1 MNQINIHTIDWKRVA
16 ITILTIFVLVLLSL
30 NFAQC
35 ENNKT
40 ALATIEAQNSQIST
54 YKLRNGQLV
63 TSVQTLQFSNDQ
75 LEDLVLSQDAEMEEM
90 AKHFSKVKTITKVV
104 TNTIIDSIPMPY
116 EVEAPCVFE
125 KTGIVENSNYNLK
138 YFSNQK
144 GIRIDS
150 LNIPNTMTYV
160 SGVKRKWFWGKETN
174 TIDITASNPLV
185 KIDSI
190 QHIEIQEPKKWYQTN
205 GAKMGGAIIIFEVLK
220 AIIIN

>member
-1 MNQINIHTIDWKRVA
+1 V
-16 ITILTIFVLVLLSL
+16 SL
-30 NFAQC
+30 NFTQC

-40 ALATIEAQNSQIST
+40 SLANIDALNSQIST
-54 YKLRNGQLV
+54 YKLKNGQLV
-63 TSVQTLQFSNDQ
+63 AISKSLVLNQKQ
-75 LEDLVLSQDAEMEEM
+75 LEDLVLSKDAEMEEM
-90 AKHFSKVKTITKVV
+90 AKHFSKVKTVTKIV
-104 TNTIIDSIPMPY
+104 TNTIIDSIPIPY

-125 KTGIVENSNYNLK
+125 KTGIVENKNYNLK

-150 LNIPNTMTYV
+150 LNVPNTMTYV

-205 GAKMGGAIIIFEVLK
+205 GAKMGGAVIIFEVLK
-220 AIIIN
+220 AVLVK